1 MEYQKLKVQAQAM
14 RREFIRTQAEA
25 IGNETTRSMAAGL
38 SFFGV
43 PLTQL
48 FAPIKN
54 LFDSKPAGKET
65 QAKLKGT

>member
-1 MEYQKLKVQAQAM
+1 MEAQAM

-25 IGNETTRSMAAGL
+25 IGNETTRRMTVGL

-54 LFDSKPAGKET
+54 LFDSKPDMKW
-65 QAKLKGT
+65 QKKVRPS